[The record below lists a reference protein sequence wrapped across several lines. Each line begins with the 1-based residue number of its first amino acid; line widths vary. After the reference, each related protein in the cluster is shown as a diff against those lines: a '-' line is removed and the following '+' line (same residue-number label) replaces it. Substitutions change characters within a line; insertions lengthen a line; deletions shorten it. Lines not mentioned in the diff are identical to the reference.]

1 MASTSTVAGPAKKP
15 RKSAEN
21 APKRA
26 WWWTDTASASDQV
39 RAVASSE
46 TELLNAAVLCAAL
59 AATQSEPSDTDKE
72 ANDRAARELEMHVR
86 KSPLPHTLQLPV
98 LAFTRDYA
106 LMQSELAV
114 LCAVRATKPADILQT
129 VVGSAV
135 PLSQPYVHRFGGAR
149 IHAPFWTRTQ
159 RLDLQDI
166 HHQARQAKKMLLLCG
181 HSIGGSIAQLALCE
195 LVYQH
200 LPTKTRLFLEKRD
213 YDQQKQQEAKENG
226 TTATDGMNFRLMV
239 QGMSEEERVAILRST
254 PHMLAIGFGAPYIG
268 STGLTSFL
276 EPLKLSRRVITF
288 VNEFDC
294 IPSILNVAQSA
305 AMVAKTT
312 ERFVTITKA
321 TKTLVNLLPIQ
332 MQQRF
337 VDLAATANTGTI
349 PSASSA
355 YLSMSLNIL
364 QNTFQKF
371 RDFNI
376 VKEIDYQYSPCGT
389 YIFLSKSGADYN
401 IYSDP
406 SAISKTLHKEDDSNS
421 SLTGNAILQHLMS
434 AYVAAVA
441 RRSNSIQINASMDYY
456 ERLGVP
462 RNATERQIRSA
473 YKRLAL
479 KWHPDRWASNSAN
492 PQEHASAE
500 EIFKLLAESYE
511 VLSDAE
517 ARKTYDVHLTDS
529 PSLKDEFVRNGT
541 VNGMTLDEAIATF
554 RDVID
559 NLSGAVSKVTSRF
572 STPSSTVVRP
582 LRGPSSVRR
591 LIPNNHDNI
600 FAPDRIRVSRT
611 VGIGAD
617 QREQILYLEPEE
629 VIASDVA
636 APSQATGS
644 SGANAGLRTV
654 SVVGG
659 AVAVGASVA
668 LIVNAWSQYSEMSRK
683 RRQAAVV
690 REMPA
695 DCLLLLLEDYRHT
708 QHTDT
713 TQLLLQQADERKR
726 RKDTSSLAI
735 TDSNTKVDDSTA
747 KQLFVRGAQQALVTL
762 KQQEDATEDELVDEF
777 FDCAVGYDNA
787 SMEAMAE
794 EEFFDCINLMDD
806 VSVHFSADLLEEEK
820 RSGEEAKAESAVIP
834 VSNRIAF
841 PSGSAVSTPLGLGT
855 VQDWREGESSA
866 IVQFACCKFMVGY
879 IQKADISRGASLAKS
894 TTNELLESKRTKLA
908 DRVVARYRLDA
919 GEAGSTFKSLVAAS
933 GDGALDSGIRAAGGV
948 ALANGMARTSS
959 ALGGAVAAP
968 LTIAS
973 ILVDIGKEYYDYRK
987 RYTDRKSLGVLSTTT
1002 EQLMM
1007 QDFRLKTGEVI
1018 ASRTAAAAGAGIG
1031 AYSVASAMGMWS
1043 TAGLAVGPVG
1053 IVAAT
1058 SAAVVGGM
1066 LGFFAGSKAYS
1077 ASTAG
1082 YFTSQQNAKEH
1093 IDRLELGARILFDE
1107 FDPEATG
1114 TISKEDCIKLM
1125 KKLYDAMGSI
1135 SESGY
1140 ERTMAVIQDDNFE
1153 GPVTWG
1159 MFWEWVST
1167 EAARALRELEHEESK
1182 KLSEPVAGETWWS
1195 SYMKYFSYLNS
1206 KKATPLL
1213 AEPQSVMYP
1222 SVLATL
1228 GLTASDTGLLLSEI
1242 AEVQADEA
1250 EEESLVLSLVLKA
1263 QVEFLVNNGHLTVGD
1278 AFQLREQLASDDPV
1292 LKESARKTV
1301 VAMHEGL
1308 SDGGP
1313 DQNVVCEGFG
1323 FTGGDAMELPADEPD
1338 KEKDATRTRDS
1349 KAAASGTIDDDGKKK
1364 SAEPDER
1371 LDVMCS
1377 LMSTQGLQRFLQ
1389 RQNILVS
1396 TESEAP
1402 VRHEDLH
1409 CLALMA
1415 AAPTSPTQP
1424 PSN

>member
-1 MASTSTVAGPAKKP
+1 MASTSAVVRPTKKHK
-15 RKSAEN
+15 KSGEKAS
-21 APKRA
+21 KRA
-26 WWWTDTASASDQV
+26 WWWPDTSVNSESMRIIAT
-39 RAVASSE
+39 SE

-59 AATQSEPSDTDKE
+59 SATQSEPSDDDKQ
-72 ANDRAARELEMHVR
+72 ANDRAIRELEAVNSEPMRIIATSETELLNAAVLCAALSATQSEPSDDDKQANDRAIRELEMHVR
-86 KSPLPHTLQLPV
+86 KSPLPHSLQLPV
-98 LAFTRDYA
+98 LAFTRDYV

-181 HSIGGSIAQLALCE
+181 HSIGGSIAQLAFCE

-200 LPTKTRLFLEKRD
+200 LSTKTRLFLEKQD
-213 YDQQKQQEAKENG
+213 YDKEKQESSG
-226 TTATDGMNFRLMV
+226 ISSDGLDFRLMV
-239 QGMSEEERVAILRST
+239 QSLTEEERATITRST
-254 PHMLAIGFGAPYIG
+254 PNMLAIGFGSPYIG
-268 STGLTSFL
+268 SSDLTSFL
-276 EPLKLSRRVITF
+276 EPLKLNKRVINF
-288 VNEFDC
+288 VNEHDC

-337 VDLAATANTGTI
+337 VVLASTANTATV

-371 RDFNI
+371 RDYNI

-389 YIFLSKSGADYN
+389 YIFLSKSGAGYN

-406 SAISKTLHKEDDSNS
+406 SAVYKALHKEDDSNS

-441 RRSNSIQINASMDYY
+441 RRSNSIQINASMNYY

-462 RNATERQIRSA
+462 RNATEQQIRKA
-473 YKRLAL
+473 YKRQAM
-479 KWHPDRWASNSAN
+479 KWHPDRQANSSN
-492 PQEHASAE
+492 PQEQASAE

-511 VLSDAE
+511 VLSDTTQRNA
-517 ARKTYDVHLTDS
+517 YDAHLNDS

-554 RDVID
+554 RDAID
-559 NLSGAVSKVTSRF
+559 NLSGAVSKYT
-572 STPSSTVVRP
+572 
-582 LRGPSSVRR
+582 
-591 LIPNNHDNI
+591 
-600 FAPDRIRVSRT
+600 
-611 VGIGAD
+611 
-617 QREQILYLEPEE
+617 
-629 VIASDVA
+629 
-636 APSQATGS
+636 
-644 SGANAGLRTV
+644 
-654 SVVGG
+654 
-659 AVAVGASVA
+659 
-668 LIVNAWSQYSEMSRK
+668 EMSK
-683 RRQAAVV
+683 KNRQA
-690 REMPA
+690 E
-695 DCLLLLLEDYRHT
+695 
-708 QHTDT
+708 
-713 TQLLLQQADERKR
+713 QADERKK
-726 RKDTSSLAI
+726 RKDASSLAI
-735 TDSNTKVDDSTA
+735 TDPSSNQDDSAA
-747 KQLFVRGAQQALVTL
+747 KKLFVRGAQQALVAM
-762 KQQEDATEDELVDEF
+762 KQEEDAAEDKIIEEF
-777 FDCAVGYDNA
+777 FDCATEYDNVA
-787 SMEAMAE
+787 LEAMAE
-794 EEFFDCINLMDD
+794 EEFFDCIDLMDD
-806 VSVHFSADLLEEEK
+806 VTVYFSDEAMKKEK
-820 RSGEEAKAESAVIP
+820 HTEHESNVKDEDVP
-834 VSNRIAF
+834 LPKQVAF
-841 PSGSAVSTPLGLGT
+841 PSGST
-855 VQDWREGESSA
+855 VQTPFGLATVKDWREGEASA
-866 IVQFACCKFMVGY
+866 VLQFTFPEFMVGY
-879 IQKADISRGASLAKS
+879 IQKMDISRGASIAKA
-894 TTNELLESKRTKLA
+894 TTSDLLESKRTKLA
-908 DRVVARYRLDA
+908 DRVVARYRLSA
-919 GEAGSTFKSLVAAS
+919 GESGGTFRSLVVAS

-959 ALGGAVAAP
+959 VLGGAVAAP

-1007 QDFRLKTGEVI
+1007 RDFRLKTGEVI
-1018 ASRTAAAAGAGIG
+1018 VSRTAAAAGAGIG
-1031 AYSVASAMGMWS
+1031 AYSVASALGMWS
-1043 TAGLAVGPVG
+1043 TAGLAAGPVG
-1053 IVAAT
+1053 IVATT

-1077 ASTAG
+1077 ASTTG

-1107 FDPEATG
+1107 FDPGATG

-1140 ERTMAVIQDDNFE
+1140 ERTMAVIQDDNFQ
-1153 GPVTWG
+1153 GPVAWG

-1182 KLSEPVAGETWWS
+1182 KLSEPVAGETWWN
-1195 SYMKYFSYLNS
+1195 SYMKYFSYLNATE
-1206 KKATPLL
+1206 ATPLL
-1213 AEPQSVMYP
+1213 AGPQAAMYP
-1222 SVLATL
+1222 SVLAAL
-1228 GLTASDTGLLLSEI
+1228 GLVVIDTTSLLEI
-1242 AEVQADEA
+1242 VEAQSVEA
-1250 EEESLVLSLVLKA
+1250 EQESLVLKA

-1278 AFQLREQLASDDPV
+1278 AFQLREQIASNDLV
-1292 LKESARKTV
+1292 LKESARKTIA
-1301 VAMHEGL
+1301 AMHEGL
-1308 SDGGP
+1308 SDAGP
-1313 DQNVVCEGFG
+1313 DQNLVCEGFG
-1323 FTGGDAMELPADEPD
+1323 FTGGDTIEPSSDETP
-1338 KEKDATRTRDS
+1338 ENNRGGYRPHDS
-1349 KAAASGTIDDDGKKK
+1349 KLAASGTNCGDEKKTLV
-1364 SAEPDER
+1364 PDER

-1389 RQNILVS
+1389 RQNILVPTGDQAS
-1396 TESEAP
+1396 
-1402 VRHEDLH
+1402 VQHEDLH

-1415 AAPTSPTQP
+1415 APASPPT
-1424 PSN
+1424 PST

>member
-1 MASTSTVAGPAKKP
+1 MASTSAVSRSTKKP
-15 RKSAEN
+15 KKTAEN
-21 APKRA
+21 VPKRA
-26 WWWTDTASASDQV
+26 WWWTDTAVDSDQV
-39 RAVASSE
+39 CAVASSE

-59 AATQSEPSDTDKE
+59 SATQSDPSDADKQ
-72 ANDRAARELEMHVR
+72 ANDRAVRELEMHVR
-86 KSPLPHTLQLPV
+86 KSPLPHSLQLPV
-98 LAFTRDYA
+98 LEFTRDYV

-114 LCAVRATKPADILQT
+114 ICAVRATKPADILQT
-129 VVGSAV
+129 VVGSTV
-135 PLSQPYVHRFGGAR
+135 LLSQPYVHRFGGAR

-181 HSIGGSIAQLALCE
+181 HSIGGSIAQLAFCE

-213 YDQQKQQEAKENG
+213 YDQQKQEETKENAA
-226 TTATDGMNFRLMV
+226 TTDVFDFRLMV
-239 QGMSEEERVAILRST
+239 QGMSDQDRAAILRSM
-254 PHMLAIGFGAPYIG
+254 PHMLAVGFGAPYIG
-268 STGLTSFL
+268 STGLAAFL
-276 EPLKLSRRVITF
+276 EPLKLNKRVITF

-294 IPSILNVAQSA
+294 IPSILNVAQSTA
-305 AMVAKTT
+305 IAAKTT

-337 VDLAATANTGTI
+337 VDLAATANTGAV

-371 RDFNI
+371 RDYNI

-389 YIFLSKSGADYN
+389 YIFLSKAGADYT

-406 SAISKTLHKEDDSNS
+406 SAISKALHKDGDAGS

-441 RRSNSIQINASMDYY
+441 RRSNSIQINASMDFY

-462 RNATERQIRSA
+462 RNVTERQIRSA

-479 KWHPDRWASNSAN
+479 KWHPDRWANNSAN
-492 PQEHASAE
+492 PQEQASAE

-511 VLSDAE
+511 VLSDTE
-517 ARKTYDVHLTDS
+517 ARKVYDAHLNDS
-529 PSLKDEFVRNGT
+529 LSLKDEFVRNGT

-559 NLSGAVSKVTSRF
+559 NLSGAVSNVTSRF
-572 STPSSTVVRP
+572 STPSSTVVNP
-582 LRGPSSVRR
+582 LRTPSSVRSG
-591 LIPNNHDNI
+591 LIPNNHDNM

-617 QREQILYLEPEE
+617 QSEQILYLEPEE
-629 VIASDVA
+629 IIAGDVA
-636 APSQATGS
+636 APTQAGGS

-683 RRQAAVV
+683 ARQATVV

-695 DCLLLLLEDYRHT
+695 DCLLLLLEDHRNT
-708 QHTDT
+708 QHVDT
-713 TQLLLQQADERKR
+713 TQLLLQQSDER
-726 RKDTSSLAI
+726 RKKKDAASLVT
-735 TDSNTKVDDSTA
+735 TDSSSNMDANTA
-747 KQLFVRGAQQALVTL
+747 KQLFVRGAQQALVAL
-762 KQQEDATEDELVDEF
+762 KQQEDAEEDELVEEF
-777 FDCAVGYDNA
+777 FDCATEYDNVA
-787 SMEAMAE
+787 MEAMAE
-794 EEFFDCINLMDD
+794 GEFFDCIDIMDD
-806 VSVHFSADLLEEEK
+806 VALHFSADALEDEKLTEEK
-820 RSGEEAKAESAVIP
+820 LKTESAIVPVIKQ
-834 VSNRIAF
+834 IEF
-841 PSGSAVSTPLGLGT
+841 PPGSTVSTPFGLGT
-855 VQDWREGESSA
+855 VEDWRESESSA
-866 IVQFACCKFMVGY
+866 VVQFAVPKFMVGY
-879 IQKADISRGASLAKS
+879 VQKANISRGASLAKA
-894 TTNELLESKRTKLA
+894 TTSEFLESKRTKLA
-908 DRVVARYRLDA
+908 DRVVARYHLDA
-919 GEAGSTFKSLVAAS
+919 GAAGGTFKSLVAAS

-1031 AYSVASAMGMWS
+1031 AYSVASALGMWS
-1043 TAGLAVGPVG
+1043 TAGLAAGPMG

-1125 KKLYDAMGSI
+1125 KKLYGAMGSI

-1140 ERTMAVIQDDNFE
+1140 ERTMAVIEGDNFE

-1167 EAARALRELEHEESK
+1167 EAAQALRELEHEKSK
-1182 KLSEPVAGETWWS
+1182 KLSEPVAGETWWN
-1195 SYMKYFSYLNS
+1195 SYMTYFSYLNS
-1206 KKATPLL
+1206 KKTTAVF
-1213 AEPQSVMYP
+1213 AGPQTTMYP
-1222 SVLATL
+1222 SVVVAL
-1228 GLTASDTGLLLSEI
+1228 GLSVPAAGSISEA
-1242 AEVQADEA
+1242 AEKQT
-1250 EEESLVLSLVLKA
+1250 EEKESLILKA

-1278 AFQLREQLASDDPV
+1278 AFQLREQLASDDFV
-1292 LKESARKTV
+1292 LKESARKTIMAV
-1301 VAMHEGL
+1301 HEGL
-1308 SDGGP
+1308 SDAGP
-1313 DQNVVCEGFG
+1313 TLVCEGFG
-1323 FTGGDAMELPADEPD
+1323 FTGGDTMEPPSDEPE
-1338 KEKDATRTRDS
+1338 KEKDATRAPGS
-1349 KAAASGTIDDDGKKK
+1349 KATASTNGGGKKK
-1364 SAEPDER
+1364 SSEADEK

-1389 RQNILVS
+1389 RQNILVPA
-1396 TESEAP
+1396 ESEAP

-1415 AAPTSPTQP
+1415 AP
-1424 PSN
+1424 PSSSTSASL

>member
-1 MASTSTVAGPAKKP
+1 MASTSTVSRPAKK
-15 RKSAEN
+15 KLKQDAQSK
-21 APKRA
+21 KRA
-26 WWWTDTASASDQV
+26 WWWPDAAADSEQE
-39 RAVASSE
+39 RAVATSE

-59 AATQSEPSDTDKE
+59 SATQSDPSATDKQT
-72 ANDRAARELEMHVR
+72 NDHAVNELEMHVR
-86 KSPLPHTLQLPV
+86 KSPLPHSLQLPV
-98 LAFTRDYA
+98 LAFTPDYV
-106 LMQSELAV
+106 LMQSDLAV
-114 LCAVRATKPADILQT
+114 FCAVRATKPADILQT
-129 VVGSAV
+129 VVGSTV
-135 PLSQPYVHRFGGAR
+135 PLSQPFVHRFGGAR

-159 RLDLQDI
+159 RLDLQEI
-166 HHQARQAKKMLLLCG
+166 HHQARQAKKMLILCG
-181 HSIGGSIAQLALCE
+181 HSIGGSIAQLAFCE

-200 LPTKTRLFLEKRD
+200 LPTKTRLFLEKQDYEKQKRD
-213 YDQQKQQEAKENG
+213 EAKDASA
-226 TTATDGMNFRLMV
+226 TMTDGMDFRLMV
-239 QGMSEEERVAILRST
+239 EGLNEKERKAILCST
-254 PHMLAIGFGAPYIG
+254 PRLLAIGFGAPYVG
-268 STGLTSFL
+268 STDLATFLGPLGLN
-276 EPLKLSRRVITF
+276 KRVITF

-312 ERFVTITKA
+312 ERFLTITKA

-337 VDLAATANTGTI
+337 VDLAATANTGTV
-349 PSASSA
+349 PSAISA

-371 RDFNI
+371 RDFNL
-376 VKEIDYQYSPCGT
+376 VKDLDYQYSPCGT
-389 YIFLSKSGADYN
+389 FIFLSKSGCEYKC
-401 IYSDP
+401 YSDP
-406 SAISKTLHKEDDSNS
+406 DAISKALHKEDDSTS
-421 SLTGNAILQHLMS
+421 TLTGNAILQHLMS
-434 AYVAAVA
+434 AYVDAVA
-441 RRSNSIQINASMDYY
+441 RRSSSIQINATMDFY

-479 KWHPDRWASNSAN
+479 KWHPDRWANNSIN
-492 PQEHASAE
+492 PQEQASAE

-517 ARKTYDVHLTDS
+517 ARKTYDGHLNDS

-559 NLSGAVSKVTSRF
+559 NLSGAVSKVKSRF
-572 STPSSTVVRP
+572 STPSSTVVNP
-582 LRGPSSVRR
+582 LRTPSSVRSG
-591 LIPNNHDNI
+591 LVPNNHENI

-617 QREQILYLEPEE
+617 QHEQVMYLEPEE
-629 VIASDVA
+629 IIAGDVA
-636 APSQATGS
+636 APAQTAGR

-668 LIVNAWSQYSEMSRK
+668 LIVNAWSQYSEMSK
-683 RRQAAVV
+683 KKRQAAVV
-690 REMPA
+690 RKMPA
-695 DCLLLLLEDYRHT
+695 DCLLLLLEDHRNT

-713 TQLLLQQADERKR
+713 TQLLLQQADKRK
-726 RKDTSSLAI
+726 KDASTLAI
-735 TDSNTKVDDSTA
+735 TGASSGVGESTA
-747 KQLFVRGAQQALVTL
+747 KQIFIRGAQQALVTL
-762 KQQEDATEDELVDEF
+762 KQEEDAAEDELVEEF
-777 FDCAVGYDNA
+777 FDCATEYDNIA
-787 SMEAMAE
+787 MEAMAE
-794 EEFFDCINLMDD
+794 EEFFDCIDLMDE
-806 VSVHFSADLLEEEK
+806 VAVHFSNDALEEENRVQVK
-820 RSGEEAKAESAVIP
+820 EVSEIAVI
-834 VSNRIAF
+834 SASKQIAF
-841 PSGSAVSTPLGLGT
+841 PLGSIVSTPFGLAT
-855 VQDWREGESSA
+855 VQDWRDSESSA
-866 IVQFACCKFMVGY
+866 VVHFASSKFMIGY
-879 IQKADISRGASLAKS
+879 IQKAAISRGASLAKAATS
-894 TTNELLESKRTKLA
+894 DALEDKRTKLA
-908 DRVVARYRLDA
+908 DRVVARYRL
-919 GEAGSTFKSLVAAS
+919 GNSEASGTFKSLVAAS

-987 RYTDRKSLGVLSTTT
+987 RYTDRKSLGMISTTT

-1031 AYSVASAMGMWS
+1031 AYSVASALGMWS
-1043 TAGLAVGPVG
+1043 TAGLAAGPVG

-1058 SAAVVGGM
+1058 GAAVVGGM

-1077 ASTAG
+1077 ASTLG

-1140 ERTMAVIQDDNFE
+1140 ERTMAVIQDDAFE

-1182 KLSEPVAGETWWS
+1182 KLSEPVAGETWWN

-1206 KKATPLL
+1206 KKATPLVAQPNAAL
-1213 AEPQSVMYP
+1213 YP
-1222 SVLATL
+1222 SVIATL
-1228 GLTASDTGLLLSEI
+1228 GLTVKDPTLLANSTEVDTDE
-1242 AEVQADEA
+1242 EA
-1250 EEESLVLSLVLKA
+1250 ESLVLKA

-1278 AFQLREQLASDDPV
+1278 AFQLREQLTSDDPV
-1292 LKESARKTV
+1292 LKESARKTIA
-1301 VAMHEGL
+1301 AMHEDL
-1308 SDGGP
+1308 SDAAPG
-1313 DQNVVCEGFG
+1313 QSLVCEGFG
-1323 FTGGDAMELPADEPD
+1323 FTGGDAEELPSCEPE
-1338 KEKDATRTRDS
+1338 KEKGAPRAQDTNDTRDE
-1349 KAAASGTIDDDGKKK
+1349 KKK
-1364 SAEPDER
+1364 NSEPDER

-1389 RQNILVS
+1389 RQNILVLR
-1396 TESEAP
+1396 EDEAP

-1415 AAPTSPTQP
+1415 APSSTTS
-1424 PSN
+1424 SS

>member
-1 MASTSTVAGPAKKP
+1 MATTSAVARPAKKP
-15 RKSAEN
+15 KKSAKD

-26 WWWTDTASASDQV
+26 WWLTDTLHSDQMQ
-39 RAVASSE
+39 AVASSE

-59 AATQSEPSDTDKE
+59 AATHSEPSDTDKQV
-72 ANDRAARELEMHVR
+72 NDRAARELEMHLR
-86 KSPLPHTLQLPV
+86 KSPLPHSLQLSV
-98 LAFTRDYA
+98 LRFTRDYV
-106 LMQSELAV
+106 LIQSDLAMI
-114 LCAVRATKPADILQT
+114 CAVRATKPADILQT

-159 RLDLQDI
+159 RLDLQEI

-181 HSIGGSIAQLALCE
+181 HSIGGSIAQLAFCE

-213 YDQQKQQEAKENG
+213 YDQQKQDEKKENS
-226 TTATDGMNFRLMV
+226 TTSSDGLNFGLMV
-239 QGMSEEERVAILRST
+239 QGTTEEERATILRTT

-268 STGLTSFL
+268 STGLVSFL
-276 EPLKLSRRVITF
+276 EPLQLSKRVITF

-312 ERFVTITKA
+312 ERLLTITKA

-337 VDLAATANTGTI
+337 IDLAATANTATV
-349 PSASSA
+349 PTASSA

-371 RDFNI
+371 RDYNI

-389 YIFLSKSGADYN
+389 YIFLSKSGADYKV
-401 IYSDP
+401 YSDP
-406 SAISKTLHKEDDSNS
+406 SAISKALHKEDDSNS

-479 KWHPDRWASNSAN
+479 KWHPDRWANNSAN
-492 PQEHASAE
+492 PQEQASAE

-511 VLSDAE
+511 ILSEAE
-517 ARKTYDVHLTDS
+517 ARNAYDSHLNDS
-529 PSLKDEFVRNGT
+529 PSLKDEFVHHGT
-541 VNGMTLDEAIATF
+541 VNGMTLDEAITTF

-572 STPSSTVVRP
+572 STPSSTVVNP
-582 LRGPSSVRR
+582 LRTPSSVRSG

-611 VGIGAD
+611 IGIGAD
-617 QREQILYLEPEE
+617 QQEQILYLEPEE
-629 VIASDVA
+629 IIAGDVA
-636 APSQATGS
+636 APAQAAGR

-683 RRQAAVV
+683 RRQAEVV
-690 REMPA
+690 RDMPA
-695 DCLLLLLEDYRHT
+695 DCLLLLLEDHRNT
-708 QHTDT
+708 QHSDT
-713 TQLLLQQADERKR
+713 TQLLRQQADERKK
-726 RKDTSSLAI
+726 RKDASSLAV
-735 TDSNTKVDDSTA
+735 TDSSEVDESTA
-747 KQLFVRGAQQALVTL
+747 KQLFVRGAQQALVTM
-762 KQQEDATEDELVDEF
+762 KQQEDAAEDELIEEF
-777 FDCAVGYDNA
+777 FDCATEYDNA
-787 SMEAMAE
+787 AMEAMAE
-794 EEFFDCINLMDD
+794 EEFFDCVDVMDE
-806 VSVHFSADLLEEEK
+806 VSVQFSDDALAEEK
-820 RSGEEAKAESAVIP
+820 RAEEEAKAQGKSII
-834 VSNRIAF
+834 VSEQVVF
-841 PSGSAVSTPLGLGT
+841 PPGSTVSTPFGLAT
-855 VQDWREGESSA
+855 VHDWREGRLSA
-866 IVQFACCKFMVGY
+866 IVQFASCKFMVGY
-879 IQKADISRGASLAKS
+879 IQKTDISRGASLVKAATS
-894 TTNELLESKRTKLA
+894 ELVESKRAKLA

-919 GEAGSTFKSLVAAS
+919 GEAGSTLKSLVAAG

-1007 QDFRLKTGEVI
+1007 HDFRLKTGEVI

-1031 AYSVASAMGMWS
+1031 AYSVASALGMWS
-1043 TAGLAVGPVG
+1043 TAGLAAGPVG

-1107 FDPEATG
+1107 FDPDATG
-1114 TISKEDCIKLM
+1114 TISKENCIKLM

-1135 SESGY
+1135 SETGY
-1140 ERTMAVIQDDNFE
+1140 ERTMAVIQDENFE

-1182 KLSEPVAGETWWS
+1182 MLSEPVVSETWWN

-1213 AEPQSVMYP
+1213 AEPQAVMYP
-1222 SVLATL
+1222 SVFATL
-1228 GLTASDTGLLLSEI
+1228 GVGVKGTGALSEG
-1242 AEVQADEA
+1242 AELQADEA
-1250 EEESLVLSLVLKA
+1250 EEESLIMKA

-1278 AFQLREQLASDDPV
+1278 AFQLREQLASDDLV
-1292 LKESARKTV
+1292 LKESARKTIA
-1301 VAMHEGL
+1301 AMHEGL
-1308 SDGGP
+1308 SDAGP
-1313 DQNVVCEGFG
+1313 DQNLVCDGFG
-1323 FTGGDAMELPADEPD
+1323 FTGGDTMELPADEPE
-1338 KEKDATRTRDS
+1338 KENDTTRTKTATSGATDEKT
-1349 KAAASGTIDDDGKKK
+1349 KASPET
-1364 SAEPDER
+1364 DER

-1389 RQNILVS
+1389 RQNVLVP
-1396 TESEAP
+1396 TGDNAA

-1415 AAPTSPTQP
+1415 AAPASASAAQ
-1424 PSN
+1424 SN

>member
-1 MASTSTVAGPAKKP
+1 MKPTSTVAQPAKNLK
-15 RKSAEN
+15 KSAEN

-26 WWWTDTASASDQV
+26 WWWTDTAVDSNPI
-39 RAVASSE
+39 RAMACSE

-59 AATQSEPSDTDKE
+59 AATESEPSDTDKQ
-72 ANDRAARELEMHVR
+72 ANDRAAHELEMHVR
-86 KSPLPHTLQLPV
+86 KSPLPHSLQLPV
-98 LAFTRDYA
+98 LMFTRDFV
-106 LMQSELAV
+106 LMQSDLV
-114 LCAVRATKPADILQT
+114 MICAVRATKPADILQT

-159 RLDLQDI
+159 RLDLHEV

-181 HSIGGSIAQLALCE
+181 HSIGGSIAQLAFCE

-213 YDQQKQQEAKENG
+213 YDQQKQEEKKESS
-226 TTATDGMNFRLMV
+226 TTSDGLDFGLMV
-239 QGMSEEERVAILRST
+239 QGMTEEERTAILRST

-268 STGLTSFL
+268 SAGLSSFL
-276 EPLKLSRRVITF
+276 EPLQLNKRVITF

-312 ERFVTITKA
+312 ERLVTITKA

-337 VDLAATANTGTI
+337 VDLAATANTGAV

-355 YLSMSLNIL
+355 YLSMSLSIL

-371 RDFNI
+371 RDYNI

-389 YIFLSKSGADYN
+389 YIFLSKCGADYK
-401 IYSDP
+401 IFSDP
-406 SAISKTLHKEDDSNS
+406 SAISSALHKEDDSNS

-441 RRSNSIQINASMDYY
+441 RRSNSIQINASMDHY
-456 ERLGVP
+456 ERLGVS
-462 RNATERQIRSA
+462 RNATERQIRSS

-479 KWHPDRWASNSAN
+479 KWHPDRYATNSAN
-492 PQEHASAE
+492 PQEQASAE

-517 ARKTYDVHLTDS
+517 ARKAYDAHLNDS
-529 PSLKDEFVRNGT
+529 PSLKDEFVRHGT

-572 STPSSTVVRP
+572 STSSSTVVNP
-582 LRGPSSVRR
+582 LRTPSSIRSG

-617 QREQILYLEPEE
+617 QHEQIMYLEPEE
-629 VIASDVA
+629 IVAGDVA
-636 APSQATGS
+636 APTQATGS
-644 SGANAGLRTV
+644 SGANVGLRTV

-668 LIVNAWSQYSEMSRK
+668 LIVNAWSQYSEISKK
-683 RRQAAVV
+683 RRQAEVV
-690 REMPA
+690 RDMPA
-695 DCLLLLLEDYRHT
+695 DCLLLLLEDHRNT
-708 QHTDT
+708 QNSDT
-713 TQLLLQQADERKR
+713 TQLLLQQADERKK
-726 RKDTSSLAI
+726 RKDASALAI
-735 TDSNTKVDDSTA
+735 TDSSKTDESTA
-747 KQLFVRGAQQALVTL
+747 KQLFVKGAQQALVTL
-762 KQQEDATEDELVDEF
+762 KQQEDAAEDELVEEF
-777 FDCAVGYDNA
+777 FDCATEYDHA
-787 SMEAMAE
+787 AMEAMAE
-794 EEFFDCINLMDD
+794 EEFFDCIDLMDE
-806 VSVHFSADLLEEEK
+806 VTLHFSDDALAEEK
-820 RSGEEAKAESAVIP
+820 RAEEESKAQSAIIP
-834 VSNRIAF
+834 FPPGSIAN
-841 PSGSAVSTPLGLGT
+841 TPFGLAT
-855 VQDWREGESSA
+855 VQDWREGKSSA
-866 IVQFACCKFMVGY
+866 TVQFACCKFMVGY
-879 IQKADISRGASLAKS
+879 IQKADISRGASLAKA
-894 TTNELLESKRTKLA
+894 TTSELLESKRAKLA
-908 DRVVARYRLDA
+908 DRVVTRYRLNA
-919 GEAGSTFKSLVAAS
+919 GEAGSTLKSLVAAS

-1007 QDFRLKTGEVI
+1007 HDFRLKSGEVI

-1043 TAGLAVGPVG
+1043 TAGLAAGPVG

-1107 FDPEATG
+1107 FDPDATG

-1125 KKLYDAMGSI
+1125 KKLYGAMGSI
-1135 SESGY
+1135 SETGY

-1167 EAARALRELEHEESK
+1167 EAAQALRELEHEESK
-1182 KLSEPVAGETWWS
+1182 KLSEPVAGETWWN

-1213 AEPQSVMYP
+1213 AEPQAVMYP
-1222 SVLATL
+1222 SVFATL
-1228 GLTASDTGLLLSEI
+1228 GLAMTYSAVLSEV
-1242 AEVQADEA
+1242 AELQADEA
-1250 EEESLVLSLVLKA
+1250 EEESLVLKA

-1292 LKESARKTV
+1292 LKECARKTIA
-1301 VAMHEGL
+1301 AMHEGL
-1308 SDGGP
+1308 SDAGP
-1313 DQNVVCEGFG
+1313 NRNLVCDGFG
-1323 FTGGDAMELPADEPD
+1323 FTGGDTMELSTDEL
-1338 KEKDATRTRDS
+1338 EEEMITTWTTTTV
-1349 KAAASGTIDDDGKKK
+1349 SGKIEDDGKKK
-1364 SAEPDER
+1364 KPETDER

-1389 RQNILVS
+1389 RQNILVR
-1396 TESEAP
+1396 TGDDAP
-1402 VRHEDLH
+1402 IRHEDLH

-1415 AAPTSPTQP
+1415 ATPSPP
-1424 PSN
+1424 PN

>member
-1 MASTSTVAGPAKKP
+1 MRVVVDRHGCGQRSGA
-15 RKSAEN
+15 R
-21 APKRA
+21 
-26 WWWTDTASASDQV
+26 
-39 RAVASSE
+39 VASSE

-59 AATQSEPSDTDKE
+59 SATQSEPSDTDKQ
-72 ANDRAARELEMHVR
+72 ATDRAARELEMHVR
-86 KSPLPHTLQLPV
+86 KSPLPHSLQLPV
-98 LAFTRDYA
+98 LMFTRDYV
-106 LMQSELAV
+106 LMQSDLATI
-114 LCAVRATKPADILQT
+114 CAVRATKPADILQT

-159 RLDLQDI
+159 RLDLQEI

-181 HSIGGSIAQLALCE
+181 HSIGGSIAQLAFCE

-200 LPTKTRLFLEKRD
+200 LPTKPRLFLEKRD
-213 YDQQKQQEAKENG
+213 YDQQKQEEKS
-226 TTATDGMNFRLMV
+226 TTTSDGLDFGLMV
-239 QGMSEEERVAILRST
+239 QGMTEEERAAILRST

-268 STGLTSFL
+268 STGLASFL
-276 EPLKLSRRVITF
+276 EPLQLNKRVITF

-312 ERFVTITKA
+312 ERLVTITKA

-337 VDLAATANTGTI
+337 VDLAATANTGTV
-349 PSASSA
+349 PTASSA

-389 YIFLSKSGADYN
+389 YIFLSKSGADYK
-401 IYSDP
+401 IYSNP
-406 SAISKTLHKEDDSNS
+406 SAISNALHKEDDSNS

-479 KWHPDRWASNSAN
+479 KWHPDRWANNSAN
-492 PQEHASAE
+492 PQEQASAE

-517 ARKTYDVHLTDS
+517 ARKAYDAHLNDS
-529 PSLKDEFVRNGT
+529 PSLKDEFVRHGT

-572 STPSSTVVRP
+572 STSSSTVVNP
-582 LRGPSSVRR
+582 LRTPSSARSG
-591 LIPNNHDNI
+591 LLPNNHDNI
-600 FAPDRIRVSRT
+600 FAPNRIRVSRT

-617 QREQILYLEPEE
+617 QHEQIMYLEPEE
-629 VIASDVA
+629 ILAGDVA
-636 APSQATGS
+636 APAQATGS

-683 RRQAAVV
+683 RRQAEVV

-695 DCLLLLLEDYRHT
+695 DCLLLLLEDHRNT
-708 QHTDT
+708 QHSDT
-713 TQLLLQQADERKR
+713 TQLLIQQADERKK
-726 RKDTSSLAI
+726 RKDASSLAI
-735 TDSNTKVDDSTA
+735 ADSSKVDDSTA

-762 KQQEDATEDELVDEF
+762 KQQEDAAEDEIIEEF
-777 FDCAVGYDNA
+777 FECAAEYDNA
-787 SMEAMAE
+787 AIEAMAE
-794 EEFFDCINLMDD
+794 EEFFDCIDLMDE
-806 VSVHFSADLLEEEK
+806 VSVQFSDDLLAEEK
-820 RSGEEAKAESAVIP
+820 RAEEESKTISKEIV
-834 VSNRIAF
+834 F
-841 PSGSAVSTPLGLGT
+841 PPGSSISTPFGLAT
-855 VQDWREGESSA
+855 VQDWREGSSSA
-866 IVQFACCKFMVGY
+866 ILMVGY
-879 IQKADISRGASLAKS
+879 IQKADISRGASLAKA
-894 TTNELLESKRTKLA
+894 TTNELLESKRAKLT

-919 GEAGSTFKSLVAAS
+919 GEAGSTLKSLVAAS

-973 ILVDIGKEYYDYRK
+973 ILVDIGKEYYDIA
-987 RYTDRKSLGVLSTTT
+987 SGVLSTTT

-1007 QDFRLKTGEVI
+1007 HDFRLKTGEVI

-1031 AYSVASAMGMWS
+1031 AYSVASALGMWS
-1043 TAGLAVGPVG
+1043 TAGLAAGPVG
-1053 IVAAT
+1053 ILAAT
-1058 SAAVVGGM
+1058 SAAVAGGM

-1107 FDPEATG
+1107 FDPDASG

-1135 SESGY
+1135 SETGY

-1182 KLSEPVAGETWWS
+1182 KLSEPVPGETWWN

-1213 AEPQSVMYP
+1213 AEPQAVMYP

-1228 GLTASDTGLLLSEI
+1228 GLAVTDTAPLSEVD
-1242 AEVQADEA
+1242 ELQADEA
-1250 EEESLVLSLVLKA
+1250 EEESLVLKA
-1263 QVEFLVNNGHLTVGD
+1263 QVEFLVNNSHLTVGD

-1292 LKESARKTV
+1292 LKASARKTI

-1308 SDGGP
+1308 SDAGP
-1313 DQNVVCEGFG
+1313 GQNLVCDGSALLAATWNSRLMNQKRRRPVLLEQPM
-1323 FTGGDAMELPADEPD
+1323 AMRRRRVP
-1338 KEKDATRTRDS
+1338 R
-1349 KAAASGTIDDDGKKK
+1349 
-1364 SAEPDER
+1364 DER

-1389 RQNILVS
+1389 RQNILIR
-1396 TESEAP
+1396 TGDEAP
-1402 VRHEDLH
+1402 IRHEDLH

-1415 AAPTSPTQP
+1415 AAPTDA

>member
-1 MASTSTVAGPAKKP
+1 MATMSTVARPPKTP
-15 RKSAEN
+15 EKSAQN
-21 APKRA
+21 ASRCA
-26 WWWTDTASASDQV
+26 WWWTDTAVGSDQM

-59 AATQSEPSDTDKE
+59 SATQSEPSDTDKQ
-72 ANDRAARELEMHVR
+72 AADRAARELEMHVR
-86 KSPLPHTLQLPV
+86 KSPLPHSLQLPV
-98 LAFTRDYA
+98 LMFTRDYV
-106 LMQSELAV
+106 LMQSDLAMI
-114 LCAVRATKPADILQT
+114 CAVRATKPADILQT

-159 RLDLQDI
+159 RLDLQEI
-166 HHQARQAKKMLLLCG
+166 HHQARKAKKMLLLCG
-181 HSIGGSIAQLALCE
+181 HSIGGSIAQLAFCE

-213 YDQQKQQEAKENG
+213 YDQQKQEEKS
-226 TTATDGMNFRLMV
+226 TTTSDGLDFGLMV
-239 QGMSEEERVAILRST
+239 QGMTEEERAAILRST
-254 PHMLAIGFGAPYIG
+254 PHMLAIGFGAPFIG
-268 STGLTSFL
+268 STGLASFL
-276 EPLKLSRRVITF
+276 EPLQLNKRVITF

-305 AMVAKTT
+305 TMVAKTT
-312 ERFVTITKA
+312 ERLVTITKV

-337 VDLAATANTGTI
+337 VDLAATANTGTV
-349 PSASSA
+349 PTASSA
-355 YLSMSLNIL
+355 YLSTSLNIL

-389 YIFLSKSGADYN
+389 YIFLSKSGADYK
-401 IYSDP
+401 IYSNP
-406 SAISKTLHKEDDSNS
+406 SAISNALHKEDDSNS

-479 KWHPDRWASNSAN
+479 KWHPDRWANNSAN
-492 PQEHASAE
+492 PQEQSSAE
-500 EIFKLLAESYE
+500 EIFKLLAGSYE

-517 ARKTYDVHLTDS
+517 ARKAYDAHLNDS
-529 PSLKDEFVRNGT
+529 PSLKDEFVRHGT

-572 STPSSTVVRP
+572 STSSSTVVNP
-582 LRGPSSVRR
+582 LRTPSSVRSG
-591 LIPNNHDNI
+591 LLPNNHDNI

-617 QREQILYLEPEE
+617 QHEQIMYLEPEE
-629 VIASDVA
+629 IIAGDVA
-636 APSQATGS
+636 APAQATGS

-683 RRQAAVV
+683 RRQAEVV

-695 DCLLLLLEDYRHT
+695 DCLLLLLEDHRNT
-708 QHTDT
+708 QHSDT
-713 TQLLLQQADERKR
+713 TQLLIQQADERKK
-726 RKDTSSLAI
+726 RKYASSLAI
-735 TDSNTKVDDSTA
+735 ADSSKVDDSTA

-762 KQQEDATEDELVDEF
+762 KQQEDAAEDEIIEEF
-777 FDCAVGYDNA
+777 FECAAEYDNA
-787 SMEAMAE
+787 AIEAMAE
-794 EEFFDCINLMDD
+794 EEFFDCIDLMDE
-806 VSVHFSADLLEEEK
+806 VSVQFSDDLLAEEK
-820 RSGEEAKAESAVIP
+820 RAEEESKT
-834 VSNRIAF
+834 VSKEIVF
-841 PSGSAVSTPLGLGT
+841 PPGSTISTPFGLAT
-855 VQDWREGESSA
+855 VQDWREGSSSA
-866 IVQFACCKFMVGY
+866 IVQFAPCKLMVGY
-879 IQKADISRGASLAKS
+879 IQKADISRGASLAKA
-894 TTNELLESKRTKLA
+894 TTNELLESKRAKLA

-919 GEAGSTFKSLVAAS
+919 GEAGSTLKSLVAAS

-973 ILVDIGKEYYDYRK
+973 IIIDIGKEYYDYRK

-1007 QDFRLKTGEVI
+1007 HDFRLKTGEVI

-1031 AYSVASAMGMWS
+1031 AYSVASALGMWS
-1043 TAGLAVGPVG
+1043 TAGLAAGPVG
-1053 IVAAT
+1053 ILAAT
-1058 SAAVVGGM
+1058 SAAVAGGM

-1107 FDPEATG
+1107 FDPDASG

-1135 SESGY
+1135 SETGY

-1182 KLSEPVAGETWWS
+1182 KLSEPVPGETWWN

-1213 AEPQSVMYP
+1213 AEPQAVMYP

-1228 GLTASDTGLLLSEI
+1228 GLAVTDTAPLSEVD
-1242 AEVQADEA
+1242 ELQADEA
-1250 EEESLVLSLVLKA
+1250 EEESLVLKA

-1292 LKESARKTV
+1292 LKVSARKTI

-1308 SDGGP
+1308 SDAGP
-1313 DQNVVCEGFG
+1313 GQNLVCDGFG
-1323 FTGGDAMELPADEPD
+1323 FTGGDLELPADEPE
-1338 KEKDATRTRDS
+1338 KEKTS
-1349 KAAASGTIDDDGKKK
+1349 ASGATNGDEKKK
-1364 SAEPDER
+1364 SPETDER

-1389 RQNILVS
+1389 RQNILIR
-1396 TESEAP
+1396 TGDEAP
-1402 VRHEDLH
+1402 IRHEDLH

-1415 AAPTSPTQP
+1415 AAPTDA